1 MGFHDYA
8 ALVDN
13 AQRAG
18 HALDGAERLHCINGS
33 GAALTPGRMLIKT
46 GVSGMQPT
54 VKHPETADFTAK
66 AYSWAISN
74 WTSGEA
80 IEITITFRGATV
92 SFPVPFD
99 TDEATSLALA
109 VARANVVVDSLGA
122 AGRTILWSVASTTIT
137 ATVEVAGEDFDARIL
152 PINPTGGNLAVGA
165 RSTAGSSLLDVFV
178 GWALDEGAAVLSS
191 AGAAELPDGRG
202 VSACVR
208 GRCGAIMAAA
218 AATSQGDDM
227 YVLLS
232 STPGAIT
239 ATEAAARVWIPD
251 TIARWLNAAATS
263 TTDPRGAVALIEV
276 R

>member
-1 MGFHDYA
+1 MAYLDQIQ
-8 ALVDN
+8 LLDN

-18 HALDGAERLHCINGS
+18 HAFEGAQRLHCVNAS
-33 GAALTPGRMLIKT
+33 GAALTPGRLLIKT
-46 GVSGMQPT
+46 GVVGMQPQ

-74 WTSGEA
+74 WTTGEA
-80 IEITITFRGATV
+80 IEIAITFRGATV
-92 SFPVPFD
+92 SVPVPFD

-109 VARANVVVDSLGA
+109 VARANAIMDSLGA

-152 PINPTGGNLAVGA
+152 PINPTGGNLAVGT
-165 RSTAGSSLLDVFV
+165 RSTAGSALVDVVV
-178 GWALDEGAAVLSS
+178 GWALDEGAAILSS
-191 AGAAELPDGRG
+191 AGASELPDGRG

-218 AATSQGDDM
+218 GATSQGDDM

>member
-1 MGFHDYA
+1 MAYLDQIQ
-8 ALVDN
+8 LLDN

-18 HALDGAERLHCINGS
+18 HAFEGAQRLHCVNAS
-33 GAALTPGRMLIKT
+33 GAALTPGRLLIKT
-46 GVSGMQPT
+46 GVVGMQPQ

-74 WTSGEA
+74 WTTGEA
-80 IEITITFRGATV
+80 IEIAITFRGATV
-92 SFPVPFD
+92 SVPVPFD

-109 VARANVVVDSLGA
+109 VARANAIMDSLGA

-152 PINPTGGNLAVGA
+152 PINPTGGNLAVGT
-165 RSTAGSSLLDVFV
+165 RSTAGSALVDVVV
-178 GWALDEGAAVLSS
+178 GWALDEGAAILST

-208 GRCGAIMAAA
+208 GRCAVVMAAA
-218 AATSQGDDM
+218 AATSRGDDM

-239 ATEAAARVWIPD
+239 ATEAAARVWIPPSL
-251 TIARWLNAAATS
+251 AGWLDAAATS